1 MRHERGETMRLITSF
16 LLILIVIAPSLT
28 SADPASHARVAEE
41 LLVTMDADN
50 LLKQSIS
57 QMMQLQI
64 QQNPQLGLY
73 EKVLMRFFE
82 KYMSWESLR
91 PDFID
96 LYTQAF
102 TEDELREI
110 LGFYKSQVGQK
121 AVKAIPNLMAQGG
134 QIGVK
139 RIQDHLPELQ
149 TMIAEEIA
157 RLKKLQERQ

>member
-1 MRHERGETMRLITSF
+1 MRFIAPF
-16 LLILIVIAPSLT
+16 LLILLVIAPSLT
-28 SADPASHARVAEE
+28 SADSASHEKVAEE
-41 LLVTMDADN
+41 LLMTVDADN
-50 LLKQSIS
+50 LMKQSMA
-57 QMMQLQI
+57 QMIQLQI

-73 EKVLMRFFE
+73 EQVLQRFVE

-91 PDFID
+91 PDLIA

-110 LGFYKSQVGQK
+110 VAFYQSPVGQK
-121 AVKAIPNLMAQGG
+121 AIKAIPTLMAQGG

-139 RIQDHLPELQ
+139 RIQEHLPELQ
-149 TMIAEEIA
+149 AMIAEETA